1 MTEAPE
7 KPVLAICGKGG
18 VGKTAVCALLSR
30 VLLDAGVRPLL
41 LVDADPVM
49 GLTSAIGERVAKT
62 LGTVRE
68 EVLASVREGEDAKQ
82 ALADRLDYL
91 VLEALEERDG
101 YSLLAMGRKREEGC
115 FCPVN
120 SLLRDALDLLLGP
133 FAAVLID
140 AEAGI
145 EQVNRQVTR
154 RTSQILLVTDG
165 SRRAAA
171 TLALLA
177 ELRGANRGATAEA
190 LPEGLDLAAMIPED
204 ETLRR
209 FDQEGRS
216 LWDLPPDGPAMLAAR
231 RLAQALRLLGRS

>member
-1 MTEAPE
+1 
-7 KPVLAICGKGG
+7 
-18 VGKTAVCALLSR
+18 
-30 VLLDAGVRPLL
+30 
-41 LVDADPVM
+41 
-49 GLTSAIGERVAKT
+49 
-62 LGTVRE
+62 
-68 EVLASVREGEDAKQ
+68 
-82 ALADRLDYL
+82 
-91 VLEALEERDG
+91 
-101 YSLLAMGRKREEGC
+101 MGRKREEGC

-177 ELRGANRGATAEA
+177 ELRGATPVALVANRGATAEA